1 MKTWRRVRGDQGEDL
16 AEQFLVER
24 GLVLIDRNVATRG
37 GELDLVMRDGQWLV
51 FVEVKAR
58 FGLEF
63 GYPEEALTKE
73 KQRHLRSAVFC
84 YLKDHGGFSQPWRLD
99 VVSIVWQVEKETEVT
114 LLTDVWS

>member
-1 MKTWRRVRGDQGEDL
+1 MRTWRRAIGDQGEEF
-16 AEQFLVER
+16 AEQYLVER
-24 GLVLIDRNVATRG
+24 GYRAIERNVLTRG
-37 GELDLVMRDGQWLV
+37 GELDLVMRDGEWLV

-84 YLKDHGGFSQPWRLD
+84 YLKEHGGFSQPWRVD
-99 VVSIVWQVEKETEVT
+99 VVAITWSEDARTEVN
-114 LLTDVWS
+114 LLRDVWN